1 MIKKSKYF
9 MSFRFMLVFILF
21 LASPVIDKTK
31 EATLDVLGINE
42 FWEESG
48 VYDWLDELFNNL
60 KEN

>member
-1 MIKKSKYF
+1 